1 MSDKNQNDLDLRR
14 EALISKEN
22 AFGFWKTLKS
32 VIVYHWKWYSRY
44 KFWLIGITGLTSL
57 VALGI
62 VRPLEKGFTPW
73 LRTICPPKKWDATA
87 EFISWSGEYAFLL
100 FILLGS
106 LLFGWILRQRRLIL
120 VAHCLLASLIF
131 STLVT
136 RTGKATIGRLR
147 PGSALQMQVGD
158 TFIGPTMESK
168 YHSFPSGHTS
178 ASFSGAAPLFLSHP
192 VIGTPAIIYASCV
205 SLSRAH
211 KNQHYLSDLI
221 AGLWIGLAASL
232 PTYSLLKRRH

>member
-1 MSDKNQNDLDLRR
+1 MSAKHQSDIKARG
-14 EALISKEN
+14 EALVSKEN
-22 AFGFWKTLKS
+22 KLGFWKTFKS
-32 VIVYHWKWYSRY
+32 VILYHWKWYNCY
-44 KFWLIGITGLTSL
+44 KFWLLILTGLTT
-57 VALGI
+57 VIALRV

-73 LRTICPPKKWDATA
+73 LHESCPPEKWDEAA

-100 FILLGS
+100 FVLLSS
-106 LLFGWILRQRRLIL
+106 LLFGWILKQRRLIL

-131 STLVT
+131 STIVT

-147 PGSALQMQVGD
+147 PSSAFEMKVGD

-192 VIGTPAIIYASCV
+192 IIGTPAVIYASCI

-221 AGLWIGLAASL
+221 AGLWIGLATSL
-232 PTYSLLKRRH
+232 PTYSLLRRRN